1 MGVLGIARSV
11 CAFSAASGGSDKFL
25 GAAKLQKA
33 LLEHG
38 CTLLVPYGG
47 AEVEMEEVEV
57 SVLPW
62 VDGVAAALKPASA
75 GEATMATPPAEV
87 RAAASA
93 SSSFVVSLLVAAVA
107 VAACGAVLLSR
118 RAGSSQKRSS

>member
-1 MGVLGIARSV
+1 MATKRVGVLGIARSV

-57 SVLPW
+57 SVVPW
-62 VDGVAAALKPASA
+62 AK
-75 GEATMATPPAEV
+75 
-87 RAAASA
+87 
-93 SSSFVVSLLVAAVA
+93 SLAAV
-107 VAACGAVLLSR
+107 VRV
-118 RAGSSQKRSS
+118 